1 MMMKDSRNMTLRIED
16 KDGKPLLMH
25 FDTGDY
31 HTSMN
36 TRWYR
41 AHETEVRDTGIA
53 DSMRM
58 AGVGG
63 VEMQHSYTLPS
74 LRLKIGGAEADI
86 DSVSVET
93 GIDLHT
99 GKRLSGTGTAVGG
112 DENAEDG
119 CVGLNIIEHYGKITI
134 NMRDMFLR
142 CKEPG
147 KGYRREWLFD

>member
-1 MMMKDSRNMTLRIED
+1 MTLRIED

-74 LRLKIGGAEADI
+74 LRLRIGGAEAYI

-142 CKEPG
+142 CEEPG